1 MALREREELD
11 QMEEALDIPRRSLAG
26 MEEFESVIT
35 AAREGAEWAWSR
47 LYSDL
52 AGGLLGYL
60 RLQGAAEPEDL
71 VGETFLQLARNIKT
85 FEGEESGF
93 RSWAFTIAHNR
104 LIDERRARGRR
115 PVTPVADPWDA
126 IGGDVEVEAVEAATT
141 KEIMAVLDRLPE
153 MQRDVLVL
161 RFVGGFTI
169 DDIARTI
176 GKRQGAVKALQRRGL
191 ARLEKLVSHGVG
203 ADGN

>member
-1 MALREREELD
+1 
-11 QMEEALDIPRRSLAG
+11 MEDAHPRRSLVG
-26 MEEFESVIT
+26 VEEFASVIT

-47 LYSDL
+47 LYTDL
-52 AGGLLGYL
+52 AGGLLGYM
-60 RLQGAAEPEDL
+60 RVQGAAEPEDL

-85 FEGEESGF
+85 FEGDESGF

-126 IGGDVEVEAVEAATT
+126 IGGNVEEEAVEVATT
-141 KEIMAVLDRLPE
+141 KEIVAVLDRLPE

-161 RFVGGFTI
+161 RFVGGFTVEA
-169 DDIARTI
+169 IARTI
-176 GKRQGAVKALQRRGL
+176 GKKQGAVKALQRRGL
-191 ARLEKLVSHGVG
+191 ARLERLVNPAIGT
-203 ADGN
+203 DNN

>member
-1 MALREREELD
+1 
-11 QMEEALDIPRRSLAG
+11 MEDAVDSSPRSLAG
-26 MEEFESVIT
+26 VEEFASVIT

-47 LYSDL
+47 LYTDL

-115 PVTPVADPWDA
+115 PVTPVADPWDV
-126 IGGDVEVEAVEAATT
+126 IGGNVEEEAVEVATT
-141 KEIMAVLDRLPE
+141 KEIVAVLDRLPE

-161 RFVGGFTI
+161 RFVGGFTVEA
-169 DDIARTI
+169 IARTI
-176 GKRQGAVKALQRRGL
+176 GKKPGAVKALQRRGL
-191 ARLEKLVSHGVG
+191 ARLEKLISPGI
-203 ADGN
+203 ATDAN